1 MVNMITQEA
10 PLGRKARRQRFTFQK
25 INELSD
31 EIASLRSKLEERE
44 AALRARESDWQMLNE
59 CLTDQLDELQRQ
71 SAELQA
77 ELSDRRLAAERL
89 EMQNQSLLEDLEKA
103 KVQRELRKVD
113 YDRLAAELK
122 AIKVERAR
130 NDIETWRAVGH
141 HSPLKRCYQKLEGLF
156 RRDRDENESF
166 SFDSLL
172 KLPPP

>member
-10 PLGRKARRQRFTFQK
+10 PLGRKARRQRFAFQK

-31 EIASLRSKLEERE
+31 EIASLRSKLDESE
-44 AALRARESDWQMLNE
+44 AALRARECDWQTLRE
-59 CLTDQLDELQRQ
+59 CLTDQLDKLQCQ
-71 SAELQA
+71 SAQLEA
-77 ELSDRRLAAERL
+77 ELADRRLAAERL
-89 EMQNQSLLEDLEKA
+89 EMQNEIVREDLEKA
-103 KVQRELRKVD
+103 KVQRELLKMD

-130 NDIETWRAVGH
+130 NDIATWRTVGH
-141 HSPLKRCYQKLEGLF
+141 HSPFKRCYQKLEGLF